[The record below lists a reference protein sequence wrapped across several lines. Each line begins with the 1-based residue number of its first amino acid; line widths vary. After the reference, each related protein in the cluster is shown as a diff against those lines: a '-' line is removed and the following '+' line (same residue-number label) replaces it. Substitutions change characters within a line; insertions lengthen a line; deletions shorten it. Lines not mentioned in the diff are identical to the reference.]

1 MVLKLEWTPKIS
13 VNNEKVDNQHKKL
26 FLIINKLATI
36 KKEKAEPDAIFE
48 VLRELI
54 DYSDKHFKAED
65 LYMSENDYPL
75 PLFKAHLGEHED
87 YFGKME
93 KFVEDY
99 GKGRETLTD
108 EILKFLAGWWV
119 EHVSKSDMKYAR
131 YVRDVNSKK

>member
-1 MVLKLEWTPKIS
+1 MVLRLEWTPTIS
-13 VNNEKVDNQHKKL
+13 VNSEKIDNQHKNL
-26 FLIINKLATI
+26 FLIINKLITI
-36 KKEKAEPDAIFE
+36 KKEKAEPDTIFE

-65 LYMSENDYPL
+65 QYMSKNNFPRL
-75 PLFKAHLGEHED
+75 LLKAHLGEHED
-87 YFGKME
+87 YLGKME

-108 EILKFLAGWWV
+108 EILKFLAGWWI

-131 YVRDVNSKK
+131 HVSP